1 MEIWVAHGDLTYLQR
16 SIVLSLYIYIIVPH
30 DLGPKGFYP
39 ERDKSDLK
47 A

>member
-1 MEIWVAHGDLTYLQR
+1 
-16 SIVLSLYIYIIVPH
+16 VPH

-47 A
+47 AWPEH